1 QKTKLSLARL
11 RPTSFCLLF
20 ALIALFMAKTPPLYA
35 GSQVALM
42 PPFVGTHSET
52 WERFGG
58 NPNPSGTSILGGI
71 AAISGDHMVTAHT
84 FIMCSVM
91 AGPAM
96 GPY

>member
-1 QKTKLSLARL
+1 
-11 RPTSFCLLF
+11 
-20 ALIALFMAKTPPLYA
+20 MAKTPPLYA